1 MHVLDAL
8 IAFHRSAVYCRHSVC
23 VCVCVCVV
31 RDRSWRGI
39 SPVGRRVCVSVRT
52 FARSDAEGRSIVYTA
67 AARQLGHSVSLKAAA
82 TTEHAV
88 CLSRILVLTLLYG
101 GAIQGAPKSNLVPL
115 LAVV

>member
-23 VCVCVCVV
+23 VCVC
-31 RDRSWRGI
+31 DRSWRGI